1 MNYSKIRQRI
11 IKFSMG
17 LIATVLVTSVSIP
30 GYACKGNT
38 DLPQTKQNTY
48 SYNKKFKNSR
58 NKKVL
63 SLSVANQGSATF
75 YQHINYKGYSV
86 VLQEGD
92 YTLRKLVAKGI
103 KNNDISSV
111 KITQGFQVTVFDG
124 DNFTGKSWVLK
135 ADNSDFTKGK
145 LNDKMTS
152 VKIKR
157 ISQTPIPTKA
167 TATPTLKPT
176 PTKAST
182 TAPTA
187 TILKSTPTSTST
199 AAPTVTPTLK
209 PTPTKVSTTT
219 ITPTATL
226 KPTYTVTPTSTVKP
240 TATKAPTA
248 TLKPTSTATPT
259 PVSSG
264 ISADEQALLDLVN
277 KARADANLKP
287 LQYDL
292 PLANVAMV
300 KAKDMVDNN
309 YFSHT
314 SPTYGSP
321 FDMMKTF
328 GISYRYA
335 GENIAAGYTSVQD
348 VFTGWM
354 NSAGHKANI
363 LGENFTHCGFGI
375 ANGGTYGG
383 KTWVQMFI
391 GKP

>member
-1 MNYSKIRQRI
+1 MNLRIRQRI
-11 IKFSMG
+11 IKLSMG
-17 LIATVLVTSVSIP
+17 LIATILVTSVSIP

-38 DLPQTKQNTY
+38 NSPQTKQNTY
-48 SYNKKFKNSR
+48 SYTLKKSKNYW

-63 SLSVANQGSATF
+63 SLSAASQGPAVF

-86 VLQEGD
+86 SLQEGE
-92 YTLRKLVAKGI
+92 YTLRKLVTKGI

-111 KITQGFQVTVFDG
+111 KITQGYQVTVYDG

-152 VKIKR
+152 VKIIR
-157 ISQTPIPTKA
+157 ISQTPIPTK
-167 TATPTLKPT
+167 TNVTPTLKP
-176 PTKAST
+176 
-182 TAPTA
+182 
-187 TILKSTPTSTST
+187 TPTSTST
-199 AAPTVTPTLK
+199 AAPTVTPTLT
-209 PTPTKVSTTT
+209 PTPTKVP
-219 ITPTATL
+219 TPTVTLTATL
-226 KPTYTVTPTSTVKP
+226 KPTYTVAPTSTVKP
-240 TATKAPTA
+240 TATKTPTA
-248 TLKPTSTATPT
+248 TFKPTPTATPT
-259 PVSSG
+259 PVPSG

-292 PLANVAMV
+292 PLANVAMI

-335 GENIAAGYTSVQD
+335 GENIAAGYTNVQD

-354 NSAGHKANI
+354 NSEGHKANI
-363 LGENFTHCGFGI
+363 LGANFTHCGFGI